1 MNLSDQ
7 FGVVGQQL
15 FNCHAFVKLRPFIL
29 RPTLCDAFDHV
40 WVGIFAEAHNLP
52 WPIKYRL
59 GKRQVFAHGFANVL
73 QANSIGP
80 GLAHPLIDSR
90 VNSALFFAGTKH
102 LGHAR
107 FAFGNACNP
116 VMSAAQVCVHTLAR
130 SGILKGKSFT
140 LHWENITPFREIYP
154 ELDPKGQLYVID
166 DRILTSSGGSAAT
179 DLFLRLIHD
188 RFGSH
193 LSQAVLNMCVYT
205 LHRSGAE
212 AQQSSR
218 SATLGIGNKNLVT
231 IIKYFEDNIDEQFNL
246 DDIAAQAGISRRQI
260 ERLFTKHLGLSPKKY
275 FQQLRLGRARALLAE
290 TDLPMAEVAAACG
303 FDSATYFAKRFRDM
317 FGVTPHRFSA
327 GRSYTPQ

>member
-1 MNLSDQ
+1 MGRNARIFVCS
-7 FGVVGQQL
+7 GVQPEQSSSQISADWLRKHWRQGCTVGG
-15 FNCHAFVKLRPFIL
+15 
-29 RPTLCDAFDHV
+29 LCT
-40 WVGIFAEAHNLP
+40 
-52 WPIKYRL
+52 
-59 GKRQVFAHGFANVL
+59 
-73 QANSIGP
+73 
-80 GLAHPLIDSR
+80 
-90 VNSALFFAGTKH
+90 GTY
-102 LGHAR
+102 
-107 FAFGNACNP
+107 
-116 VMSAAQVCVHTLAR
+116 TLAR

-260 ERLFTKHLGLSPKKY
+260 ERLFTKHLGVSPKKY